1 MFARYTWADPDESLL
16 EDTRGDLPGFPDDVL
31 PPRLLAWLE
40 RAAYG
45 AGVRTDHVAIPLLG
59 VASSLIGTARRVRA
73 SSSWTEPMTLWT
85 CLIGVSGERKT
96 SAILV
101 TKRALDLIE
110 KDAEPAVDKM
120 RHAHQARIEQARE
133 ELKQWREARQKG
145 ARGETAARSAAHGGR
160 LGQPRRFHLSATL
173 RDRPND
179 HKAGGDADGTAARHD
194 VDPR

>member
-1 MFARYTWADPDESLL
+1 
-16 EDTRGDLPGFPDDVL
+16 
-31 PPRLLAWLE
+31 LE

-101 TKRALDLIE
+101 PKRALDLIE
-110 KDAEPAVDKM
+110 KDNEPAVDKM
-120 RHAHQARIEQARE
+120 RHAHQARCAGIR
-133 ELKQWREARQKG
+133 
-145 ARGETAARSAAHGGR
+145 
-160 LGQPRRFHLSATL
+160 PRRPA
-173 RDRPND
+173 DR
-179 HKAGGDADGTAARHD
+179 GTDGW
-194 VDPR
+194 